1 MSKEKNNDIIGDST
15 PPETTRDEYQGQFDS
30 NDNELADGMMSFG
43 DHLNVLRGILIRSFA
58 AIAISSIVIFI
69 FKDIIFD
76 IVFAPSQSDFILYKW
91 INWLLDASNI
101 SSMKLEDFNVQLI
114 NTELSSQFLTH
125 IKMSLYFGCL
135 VVSPYILYQLFS
147 FIRPALYKRE
157 RRYLTLVLVVIY
169 LLFAIGLLMNYFVIF
184 PISFRFLGTYQI
196 SESVAN
202 TVSLSSYT
210 SSFLL
215 LSLMMGLIFEMPI
228 LVFLLGK
235 MGIINANVMR
245 RYRKYAFI
253 VIMIISALITPPDV
267 FSLILVTIPIYL
279 LYELSIKVLVRI
291 APKENDN
298 DDLDEDDDI
307 ENSRT
312 EY

>member
-1 MSKEKNNDIIGDST
+1 M
-15 PPETTRDEYQGQFDS
+15 
-30 NDNELADGMMSFG
+30 
-43 DHLNVLRGILIRSFA
+43 
-58 AIAISSIVIFI
+58 
-69 FKDIIFD
+69 
-76 IVFAPSQSDFILYKW
+76 
-91 INWLLDASNI
+91 
-101 SSMKLEDFNVQLI
+101 
-114 NTELSSQFLTH
+114 
-125 IKMSLYFGCL
+125 
-135 VVSPYILYQLFS
+135 
-147 FIRPALYKRE
+147 
-157 RRYLTLVLVVIY
+157 
-169 LLFAIGLLMNYFVIF
+169 
-184 PISFRFLGTYQI
+184 
-196 SESVAN
+196 
-202 TVSLSSYT
+202 
-210 SSFLL
+210 
-215 LSLMMGLIFEMPI
+215 FEMPI

-291 APKENDN
+291 APKEKDN